1 MIEVR
6 LTFATFEE
14 AAAFFNAPL
23 ADSNDTSDATT
34 DAPKPSKRGRK
45 STKAAET
52 TEAAPAAGAAAA
64 DPLAGILGNQQPV
77 MQAPV
82 AAALAPQAQVQT
94 APAEQPKPVEFKDL
108 VERFT
113 SLGKTK
119 GRDAIAAVLAE
130 FGAKAV
136 PDIPQDQWAQA
147 IARVNQ
153 ALAA

>member
-6 LTFATFEE
+6 LEFSTLEE
-14 AAAFFNAPL
+14 MRAFFNAPL

-34 DAPKPSKRGRK
+34 DAPKKRGRK

-108 VERFT
+108 IAKFT
-113 SLGKTK
+113 ELGKTK

-147 IARVNQ
+147 VARVNQ

>member
-14 AAAFFNAPL
+14 AAAFFAG
-23 ADSNDTSDATT
+23 NDTSDAPAATT
-34 DAPKPSKRGRK
+34 DASKPSKRGRK

-94 APAEQPKPVEFKDL
+94 APAEQPQAIEFKDL
-108 VERFT
+108 IAKFT
-113 SLGKTK
+113 ELGKTK

-147 IARVNQ
+147 VARVNQ